1 MVRLTTTKGLNNWE
15 YPFDIYKE
23 FINMTHFKQPE
34 LNLVGIGDRA
44 SKNLCQIKKTSHNIY
59 KVKQA
64 NHSRILVRSENPGIP
79 GSKSIA
85 LNVMGKPQKVR
96 FKRNLISAVTSEHG
110 ATLLELINQK
120 EPILLRDSVEEVSN
134 LLRSR

>member
-1 MVRLTTTKGLNNWE
+1 MVRLTTIKELNNWE

-44 SKNLCQIKKTSHNIY
+44 SKNFCKVIKTSHNIY

-64 NHSRILVRSENPGIP
+64 KHSRILVRSENPGIP

-96 FKRNLISAVTSEHG
+96 FKRNLISAVTSEYG
-110 ATLLELINQK
+110 STLLELINQK
-120 EPILLRDSVEEVSN
+120 EPILLRDSVEEVNN
-134 LLRSR
+134 LLRR